1 MINSKYTEVY
11 WTMMDPVPLEQAVID
26 KFKGK
31 TLAIVGYETDQ
42 VMRTPTGDVSVPITH
57 AYNHHYCA
65 YMSGAMSEM
74 KQVTGDLGL
83 EDRGMNNHGAPAWWQ
98 TFKKESVEDVSPDS
112 GKDEYFSSICQYL
125 RYSTQNTN
133 F

>member
-1 MINSKYTEVY
+1 MINSKYSEVY

-74 KQVTGDLGL
+74 KQVVIYSFLTFLGL
-83 EDRGMNNHGAPAWWQ
+83 N
-98 TFKKESVEDVSPDS
+98 
-112 GKDEYFSSICQYL
+112 
-125 RYSTQNTN
+125 
-133 F
+133 